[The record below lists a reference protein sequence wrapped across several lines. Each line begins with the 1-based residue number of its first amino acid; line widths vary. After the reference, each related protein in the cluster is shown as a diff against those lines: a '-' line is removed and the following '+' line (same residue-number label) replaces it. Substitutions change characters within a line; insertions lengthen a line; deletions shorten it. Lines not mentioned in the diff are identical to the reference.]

1 MTSVEVTHTQF
12 NEKGGLEL
20 TKSIDEMPADVVIVA
35 YGFKAGKVGWFS
47 PLGLKVNDHGLIK
60 LEESSYLMQTHHPKI
75 FAGGDMVL
83 GANLVVNAIAQGQQ
97 AAQSI
102 ARYLIE

>member
-1 MTSVEVTHTQF
+1 MKET
-12 NEKGGLEL
+12 L
-20 TKSIDEMPADVVIVA
+20 PADVVIIA
-35 YGFKAGKVGWFS
+35 YGFKAATVPWFAS
-47 PLGLKVNDHGLIK
+47 TGLHTNERGLIDINEGRYP
-60 LEESSYLMQTHHPKI
+60 LQTHNDKI

-102 ARYLIE
+102 ALYLGIDKRPV